1 VSAPSSVVD
10 VAPEKSTEFPVN
22 TGGFSGK
29 SVEIM
34 RRQLVDAQVE
44 VLRMYLEKRSQEQ
57 LLDAMDRL
65 IECTRAS
72 FREEEALM
80 DCFAPDPDPVHREMH
95 GRVLARLMAL
105 RNSALDF
112 DRGRLLAQLI
122 FIDRELTS
130 HISDVAPIPECH

>member
-1 VSAPSSVVD
+1 
-10 VAPEKSTEFPVN
+10 
-22 TGGFSGK
+22 
-29 SVEIM
+29 
-34 RRQLVDAQVE
+34 
-44 VLRMYLEKRSQEQ
+44 MYLEKRSQEQ
-57 LLDAMDRL
+57 LLNALDRL

-72 FREEEALM
+72 FHEEEALM

-95 GRVLARLMAL
+95 SRVLARLMAL

-130 HISDVAPIPECH
+130 HISDAAPIPECH